1 MTGAAVH
8 RGLAAAPGRASG
20 EARVLRFPDDALD
33 LPRGAIVVARIIH
46 PHLAPL
52 FFRLGGVVVEEGALL
67 QHATTLAREFGVPA
81 VVGVAGATGLFRDG
95 DRLMVDGDAGEVA
108 LMDDRAAGPP

>member
-1 MTGAAVH
+1 MTGTAVH

-20 EARVLRFPDDALD
+20 EARVLRSPDDALD

-52 FFRLGGVVVEEGALL
+52 FFLIGGVVVEEGALL

-81 VVGVAGATGLFRDG
+81 VVGLAGATGLFRDG
-95 DRLMVDGDAGEVA
+95 DRLVVDGDAGEVV
-108 LMDDRAAGPP
+108 LMDDRAAGAP